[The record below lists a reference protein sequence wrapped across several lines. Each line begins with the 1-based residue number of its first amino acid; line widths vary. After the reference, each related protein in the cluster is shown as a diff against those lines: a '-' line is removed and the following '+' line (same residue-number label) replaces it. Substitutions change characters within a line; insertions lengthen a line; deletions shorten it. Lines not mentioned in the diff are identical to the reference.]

1 MKYNWAGECAKT
13 VSAQRRKFADWQRC
27 VRLMGVCLLCRDKV
41 SSKLASRL
49 PLPVV
54 LASCSRPDESRCA
67 RQRKNSGSQHAG
79 RHATCHAP
87 QPRLLDWNRALQQD
101 SASGCE
107 HCGDTSD
114 SFTTDHRFPRC
125 AVFSF
130 RAPQAAAAPFCRC
143 NAWPSATMLRLE
155 ARFFAPNVRCVW
167 PCPWPGCRNET
178 WQSVLL
184 RHTQQREQTCRGE
197 NVSRHAKKS

>member
-1 MKYNWAGECAKT
+1 MNNAVIMDWPDC
-13 VSAQRRKFADWQRC
+13 KFWIFTFPIGQLA
-27 VRLMGVCLLCRDKV
+27 RLLQ
-41 SSKLASRL
+41 A
-49 PLPVV
+49 
-54 LASCSRPDESRCA
+54 AA
-67 RQRKNSGSQHAG
+67 HG

-87 QPRLLDWNRALQQD
+87 AVQLRSAAALDGLESSTPQQG
-101 SASGCE
+101 SASGC
-107 HCGDTSD
+107 GATIG

-125 AVFSF
+125 AVLSI

-167 PCPWPGCRNET
+167 PCPRPGCQNET
-178 WQSVLL
+178 WPSALL

-197 NVSRHAKKS
+197 NVSQHAKKSCQQRKAEVALT